1 LGVVNFDTIFQN
13 VLAGWEGS
21 SHDSRVLQDA
31 RNKGLPFVLG
41 KFHLGDVG
49 CALAM
54 RCLVPYRGVRY
65 HLKEWIAGG
74 RTPVNKEELFNL
86 RHSSLRNVVERVY
99 GVVQKR
105 FPIFKKMSPYPFTRQ
120 VDIVTSCCMLHNFIV
135 RNQLYSDMFDIL
147 DDDEFDLHN
156 DDANVALP
164 QPYVD
169 DPAGHDAAVMWRD
182 GIAQRMWDDYQNE
195 LAARNLP

>member
-1 LGVVNFDTIFQN
+1 MTFQY

-21 SHDSRVLQDA
+21 AHDSRVLQDA

-41 KFHLGDVG
+41 KFHLGDAG
-49 CALAM
+49 YALTM

-105 FPIFKKMSPYPFTRQ
+105 FPILKMMSPYPFSRQ

-164 QPYVD
+164 QQYV
-169 DPAGHDAAVMWRD
+169 DPAGHNAAVAWRD

>member
-1 LGVVNFDTIFQN
+1 MFWLDGKVQRTI
-13 VLAGWEGS
+13 LACFRMPETKDFPLSLAS
-21 SHDSRVLQDA
+21 SSWGC
-31 RNKGLPFVLG
+31 RN
-41 KFHLGDVG
+41 
-49 CALAM
+49 ALTI

-74 RTPVNKEELFNL
+74 RTPVNKEELFNF

-105 FPIFKKMSPYPFTRQ
+105 FPILKKMSPYPFCRQ
-120 VDIVTSCCMLHNFIV
+120 VDIVTSCCMFHNFIV

-147 DDDEFDLHN
+147 DGDEFDLHN

-164 QPYVD
+164 QHYVD
-169 DPAGHDAAVMWRD
+169 DPAGHDAAVAWRD
-182 GIAQRMWDDYQNE
+182 GCTTH
-195 LAARNLP
+195 LG